1 MNIEHI
7 SVSRKQ
13 CFDTCKAQYKY
24 RYHLKIVSDE
34 PTADHFTYGK
44 IVHKIAES
52 YVELKGKVKI
62 SQIAKDLL
70 EGKFFLEGNS
80 YSPPLPPQY
89 QGFH

>member
-24 RYHLKIVSDE
+24 RYHLKIVSEE

-44 IVHKIAES
+44 IVHKVAEN
-52 YVELKGKVKI
+52 YVEEKGKREKQQNKNTFI
-62 SQIAKDLL
+62 SM
-70 EGKFFLEGNS
+70 S
-80 YSPPLPPQY
+80 
-89 QGFH
+89 

>member
-24 RYHLKIVSDE
+24 RYHLKIVSEE

-44 IVHKIAES
+44 IVHKVAEN
-52 YVELKGKVKI
+52 YTEAVRQAVEAGLNVRTNF
-62 SQIAKDLL
+62 D
-70 EGKFFLEGNS
+70 
-80 YSPPLPPQY
+80 SPEKYILPTR
-89 QGFH
+89 